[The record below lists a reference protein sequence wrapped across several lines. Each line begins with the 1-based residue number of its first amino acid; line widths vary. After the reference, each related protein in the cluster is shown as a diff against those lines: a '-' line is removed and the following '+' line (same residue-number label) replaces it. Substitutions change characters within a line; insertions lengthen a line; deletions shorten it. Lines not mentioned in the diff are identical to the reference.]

1 MANVLDKNYKN
12 RSNYNSPEIQDSGL
26 YPLITYVEQ
35 QARV

>member
-1 MANVLDKNYKN
+1 MTNVLDKNCKN
-12 RSNYNSPEIQDSGL
+12 RSNYNCPAIQDSGL